1 MKLLR
6 ILVVLA
12 IILAVLVPVASAGNA
27 DPLFV
32 NLTSVDHHKAN
43 MAIGISREMLK
54 HGHPVTIYLNCQAV
68 QIINKKN
75 PEFALQQKKL
85 GEFIAKGGTVL
96 VCPVCEKYLRINHAD
111 MIPGV
116 QKSNAKVVDQAL
128 FRPNTKTLS
137 W

>member
-12 IILAVLVPVASAGNA
+12 IILAGLVQVASAGSS
-27 DPLFV
+27 DPFFV
-32 NLTSVDHHKAN
+32 NLTSDDNHKAN
-43 MAIGISREMLK
+43 MAIGLSREMLK
-54 HGHPVTIYLNCQAV
+54 HGHPVTIYVNSQAV

-75 PEFALQQKKL
+75 PRYTLQQKKL

-96 VCPVCEKYLRINHAD
+96 VCPVCPKLMGINQAD
-111 MIPGV
+111 LIPGV
-116 QKSNAKVVDQAL
+116 QVGNANVVDQAL